1 MASEATTK
9 YRYKTS
15 PSTGR
20 VKIGGSDNARLRCCR
35 AFSHSSVHSNVDS
48 FLSILNK

>member
-20 VKIGGSDNARLRCCR
+20 VKTGGSNNARLRCCS
-35 AFSHSSVHSNVDS
+35 AFSHFSVHSNADS
-48 FLSILNK
+48 FLSSLNK

>member
-1 MASEATTK
+1 MRTALMASEATTK

-20 VKIGGSDNARLRCCR
+20 VKIGGSNNARLRFCDE
-35 AFSHSSVHSNVDS
+35 AG
-48 FLSILNK
+48 